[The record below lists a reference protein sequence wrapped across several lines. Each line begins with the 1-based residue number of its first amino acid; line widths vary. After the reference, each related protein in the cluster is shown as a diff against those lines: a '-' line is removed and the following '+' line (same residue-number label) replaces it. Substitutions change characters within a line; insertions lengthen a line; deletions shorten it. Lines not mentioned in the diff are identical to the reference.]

1 MKYQIH
7 TIPKTI
13 RGEEEG
19 MKLVEKKSGLSSENL
34 LGRAQMSEE
43 PRGFL
48 GLGLSFFNIRA
59 QMFCVEATQD
69 IGS

>member
-7 TIPKTI
+7 MVHKTI
-13 RGEEEG
+13 RGEEER
-19 MKLVEKKSGLSSENL
+19 MELVEKKSGLSSRNL

-43 PRGFL
+43 PGVFF
-48 GLGLSFFNIRA
+48 GLVLSFFCFKA
-59 QMFCVEATQD
+59 QVFCVKATHD

>member
-43 PRGFL
+43 PRAFL
-48 GLGLSFFNIRA
+48 A
-59 QMFCVEATQD
+59 
-69 IGS
+69 